1 MLTEML
7 KAFLGDGKPQAVE
20 AESPLPAEGAAEAP
34 APTIP
39 HPPPGC
45 PFFGLPDGAAAP
57 EACNVECCEVTDCML
72 NRAGAAR
79 EHPPEGEVGLWG

>member
-7 KAFLGDGKPQAVE
+7 KAFLGDAKPQALEAEPQAVE
-20 AESPLPAEGAAEAP
+20 AEAPPTAAP
-34 APTIP
+34 AIP

-57 EACNVECCEVTDCML
+57 DACNVECCEVKECAL